1 MATRR
6 YWLMKSEP
14 DVYSIEDLK
23 REQRC
28 YWEGIRN
35 YQARNFMR
43 DAMQIDDLAFFY
55 HSNAKPPGIVGVM
68 RIVSEAYP
76 DPTQFDPKSQ
86 YFDPKSEEKSPRW
99 SMVDVAFVE
108 QLPRQV
114 TLNELRDSEDALQG
128 LLAIRKGQRLSIQPV
143 EADHF
148 QVILGMGGSSLNP
161 RRS

>member
-1 MATRR
+1 
-6 YWLMKSEP
+6 
-14 DVYSIEDLK
+14 
-23 REQRC
+23 
-28 YWEGIRN
+28 
-35 YQARNFMR
+35 
-43 DAMQIDDLAFFY
+43 
-55 HSNAKPPGIVGVM
+55 VGVM

-99 SMVDVAFVE
+99 SMIDVAFVE

-114 TLNELRDSEDALQG
+114 TLNELRDSEDELQG

-161 RRS
+161 RRSS